1 MKNKDRKPGKRRAC
15 RWIKYTRCLFVS
27 SLAVFIVGVVYL
39 NSVESSLNIRYQNL
53 KLDIQSL
60 EEKIESLDM
69 EQVEL
74 KSLKR
79 LELIAAKK
87 GYFYN
92 LDTEIA
98 VVCKE
103 NK

>member
-1 MKNKDRKPGKRRAC
+1 MEDVTGLGEIATTAASIANN
-15 RWIKYTRCLFVS
+15 
-27 SLAVFIVGVVYL
+27 FIDKISNAVGVVYL

-87 GYFYN
+87 GYFHN